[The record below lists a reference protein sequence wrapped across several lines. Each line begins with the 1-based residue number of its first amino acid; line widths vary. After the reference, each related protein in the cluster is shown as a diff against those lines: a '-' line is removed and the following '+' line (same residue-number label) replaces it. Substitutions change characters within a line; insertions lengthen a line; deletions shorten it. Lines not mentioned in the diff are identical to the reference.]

1 MADSRS
7 TNESAQERQGAEQ
20 RLDARRM
27 LLVGA
32 TLFSMFFGAGNLIL
46 PPLLGAQAGVDALPA
61 LVGFLVTAIG
71 FPVLGIVAVAL
82 AGDIQQLAGRVSGWF
97 AKLFAILVYLAIGPC
112 LAIPRTSSTA
122 FEMLVPLL
130 PEGTPVMAVS
140 IAFSVAFF
148 AAAFALALR
157 PGKLRNVLG
166 RVSAPALIVLIV
178 CVVASS
184 VVAPMGGAQPAVA
197 PYTAVPAVQGFI
209 NGYQTM
215 DLLAALCFG
224 IVISMN
230 VRDMGVT
237 KPSGV
242 AFEISRAGVV
252 AGVLM
257 LLIYCG
263 LGYVGVVTGAAVPGA
278 QNGAQLLTAA
288 ATGHFGLVG
297 TVIVAAIFLIACLNV
312 CTGLISSCASFFSE
326 TFPRVP
332 YVAWATVFAVFSCAV
347 SNFGL
352 TAIIAFSVPLLNA
365 LYPVAI
371 VLVVMG
377 MFAYA
382 VDRVPQV
389 WKWVV
394 ALVGV
399 ESVVVSLRDAL
410 AAGAWLPFDMLPL
423 ADLGLS
429 WVVPAVVGVL
439 AGLVHAM
446 LARKSARGA
455 GE

>member
-1 MADSRS
+1 MAEDRR
-7 TNESAQERQGAEQ
+7 ERLGARQ
-20 RLDARRM
+20 M

-46 PPLLGAQAGVDALPA
+46 PPLLGAQAGVDAAPA

-82 AGDIQQLAGRVSGWF
+82 AGDIHKLAGRVSGWF
-97 AKLFAILVYLAIGPC
+97 AGLFAVLVYLAIGPC

-130 PEGTPVMAVS
+130 PADAPVMAFSV
-140 IAFSVAFF
+140 AFSVAFF

-166 RVSAPALIVLIV
+166 RISAPALIVLIV

-184 VVAPMGGAQPAVA
+184 AAAPLGAAQPAVA
-197 PYTAVPAVQGFI
+197 PYTQAPAVQGFI

-230 VRDMGVT
+230 VRDLGVER
-237 KPSGV
+237 PAGV
-242 AFEISRAGVV
+242 AFEISRAGVI
-252 AGVLM
+252 AGALM
-257 LLIYCG
+257 LAVYCG
-263 LGYVGVVTGAAVPGA
+263 LGYVGVVTAEAVPGA

-288 ATGHFGLVG
+288 ATGHFGIAG

-312 CTGLISSCASFFSE
+312 CTGLISSCASFFSK

-332 YVAWATVFAVFSCAV
+332 YVGWAAAFAVFSCVV

-371 VLVVMG
+371 VLVLMG
-377 MFAYA
+377 MFARA

-394 ALVGV
+394 GVVAV
-399 ESVVVSLRDAL
+399 ESLAVALRDAF
-410 AAGAWLPFDMLPL
+410 AAGAWLPFDLLPL

-429 WVVPAVVGVL
+429 WVVPALVAAL
-439 AGLVHAM
+439 AGLAHAAI
-446 LARKSARGA
+446 ARKGQQYV
-455 GE
+455 EE